1 MSETK
6 SILRRT
12 SDDWIAI
19 SLYASSGLSAA
30 RASDVD
36 PSNWI
41 STALPCSIQ
50 DILPVAHPLATKRSQ
65 ASEISP
71 LSDESAA
78 IKVAMGISNPET
90 KPKLALIAGPTASG
104 KTALALRLAKKH
116 DVVIINAD
124 SAQVYADLP
133 ILSAQPSP
141 EEMEQAPHKLF
152 GYLDGTTA
160 CSAARWARDAK
171 RAIGEAHTA
180 GAIPVLVGGTGLY
193 VRTLLDGIAPI
204 PEINAELRAAVRH
217 MPVADAYAALQ
228 EKDPQAATALAPTDS
243 SRITRALEVVESTG
257 RSILSWH
264 RDKVGG
270 IADDVSLKPLLLLP
284 PRDWLY
290 ERCDKRFDMMFT
302 GGAVEEVAAL
312 LERRLPD
319 DAPVMRAIGV
329 REIAAMLAGATTRDQ
344 AIALGKIATRQY
356 AKRQYTWFRNQAPT
370 IWPRI
375 DSDINGVEIDKF
387 VI

>member
-1 MSETK
+1 M
-6 SILRRT
+6 
-12 SDDWIAI
+12 
-19 SLYASSGLSAA
+19 
-30 RASDVD
+30 
-36 PSNWI
+36 
-41 STALPCSIQ
+41 PCSIQ

-78 IKVAMGISNPET
+78 IKVAMGISNPEN

-124 SAQVYADLP
+124 SAQVYTDLP

-171 RAIGEAHTA
+171 RAIAEAHSA
-180 GAIPVLVGGTGLY
+180 GAMPVLVGGTGLY

-204 PEINAELRAAVRH
+204 PEVDAELRAAVRN

-375 DSDINGVEIDKF
+375 DSDINGVEIDKS